1 LSLDN
6 ENIKVYIER
15 IIKGPPSDDVWSVDA
30 KVWVESSDDGK
41 KHVKPVRV
49 NVLKDDGYF
58 EEDGDGT
65 LKLLKRLKDCY
76 KRNVIEDEDFDGLNS
91 ESFESEREM
100 ASKLEGEEFKV

>member
-30 KVWVESSDDGK
+30 KVWIENSGGEK
-41 KHVKPVRV
+41 EHVKPVRV

-58 EEDGDGT
+58 DETGGKV
-65 LKLLKRLKDCY
+65 KLLKRLKDCY
-76 KRNVIEDEDFDGLNS
+76 RRNMIEDESFQGLKS
-91 ESFESEREM
+91 ESFESERKKAESM
-100 ASKLEGEEFKV
+100 EQEEFEV